1 MTRRSKKG
9 THRNYADPTADP
21 RVQAIC
27 DNWNAT
33 DKYQKGKAINLLRSD
48 YTLKELESV
57 LPCSEKRIRDYEIF
71 GRTSADPAKFAGT
84 GAKKILAWERRR
96 SQFRRQIK
104 KLSRG
109 RQARKLT

>member
-9 THRNYADPTADP
+9 THRNYADPAADP
-21 RVQAIC
+21 RIQAIC